1 MFLYNYQVKKKQ
13 PAIGGLLE
21 VMTRHIVAAGQTYKR
36 SEIVPIGYN
45 FLSVPRSAVN
55 HGRERDTWILFTIVI
70 APAPSWVSL
79 ARAMRAGNGGRWR
92 KGGMG
97 GNVTGVAQKTDFVSM
112 LLATLHNN
120 LLFCE
125 RRLWGELLRATNKP
139 AHGAGLWR
147 DEPHG
152 RSGQRPSWGRCD
164 RCAPYAAL
172 DGRAPPHL
180 STK

>member
-45 FLSVPRSAVN
+45 FLSVPRSA
-55 HGRERDTWILFTIVI
+55 REARQGAGSAVFAFFVFLFSFFLIR

-79 ARAMRAGNGGRWR
+79 ARAVRAGKGGRWR

-97 GNVTGVAQKTDFVSM
+97 GNGG
-112 LLATLHNN
+112 TLHKTPIVVQ
-120 LLFCE
+120 
-125 RRLWGELLRATNKP
+125 RATARCTKSP
-139 AHGAGLWR
+139 VLWR
-147 DEPHG
+147 AVRRAIIAAQNG
-152 RSGQRPSWGRCD
+152 ARAL
-164 RCAPYAAL
+164 CA
-172 DGRAPPHL
+172 
-180 STK
+180 